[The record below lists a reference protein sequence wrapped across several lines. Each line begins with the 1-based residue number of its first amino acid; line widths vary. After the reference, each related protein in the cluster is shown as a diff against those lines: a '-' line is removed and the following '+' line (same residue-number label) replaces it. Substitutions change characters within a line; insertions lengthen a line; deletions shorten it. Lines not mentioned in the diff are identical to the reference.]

1 MASTLKPLVPLP
13 PPMQPLID
21 PNGRMNK
28 DWYLYFKEL
37 DRHLREVEERATAG
51 GL

>member
-1 MASTLKPLVPLP
+1 MASTLRPLVQMP
-13 PPMQPLID
+13 PVTQPLFERD
-21 PNGRMNK
+21 GRMNK

-37 DRHLREVEERATAG
+37 DRHVREIEERLNAG